1 VSQLAQ
7 SLSFLQVSSP
17 LLQLGEAQQQD
28 GQRFL
33 KFPLN
38 AEVNALLPL
47 AELQGVISVS
57 LHDIL
62 PVPQVAESL
71 LGIINWQGKATWILD
86 LAHLFGAT
94 HWCRQKPVAESG
106 MAMLVQVKS
115 ETVGLL
121 VKQVSTIETYDPE
134 QCLPVSETLF
144 SAKARALLGGYFLD
158 SAGKPWM
165 LLDLQAVVKTLF
177 STID

>member
-1 VSQLAQ
+1 MSQLAQ
-7 SLSFLQVSSP
+7 SFSFLQVSSP
-17 LLQLGEAQQQD
+17 LIQLGETQQQE

-33 KFPLN
+33 KFPLS

-57 LHDIL
+57 FKDIL

-86 LAHLFGAT
+86 LANLFGAT

-106 MAMLVQVKS
+106 MAMLVQVKG

-121 VKQVSTIETYDPE
+121 VERVSTIETYDPE

-144 SAKARALLGGYFLD
+144 SDKSRALLQGYFLD
-158 SAGKPWM
+158 SEGKPWM
-165 LLDLQAVVKTLF
+165 LLNLQAVVKTLF
-177 STID
+177 STIN

>member
-17 LLQLGEAQQQD
+17 PIQLGETQQQE

-33 KFPLN
+33 KFPLS

-47 AELQGVISVS
+47 TELQGVISVS
-57 LHDIL
+57 LKDIL

-86 LAHLFGAT
+86 LANLFGAT
-94 HWCRQKPVAESG
+94 HWCRQKPMAESG

-134 QCLPVSETLF
+134 QCLPISETLF
-144 SAKARALLGGYFLD
+144 SARVLSLMQGYFLD
-158 SAGKPWM
+158 SEGKTWM
-165 LLDLQAVVKTLF
+165 LLDLQAVVRTLF